1 MKVLQQAIREYQLNM
16 SNMAY
21 PPCFQNKDKYI
32 EWRDMEAIAHT
43 EPREFVCR
51 DCTPAHQALMKQKD
65 RCLIPDVPVRYV
77 IRGK

>member
-51 DCTPAHQALMKQKD
+51 DCSSSFQRNMMKQD
-65 RCLIPDVPVRYV
+65 RCLIPSIPVRQIV
-77 IRGK
+77 R